1 MPIYSIL
8 EENGDAIIENSDSV
22 VAEIDMDEE
31 IVEKV
36 VYLCQKHNKKIFGVV
51 SNMNIAIKRKDLL
64 KQFDCL
70 ICNQLESSI
79 LFSRDFKEIS
89 AEELSHTLIDELQQ
103 SEFKSLIVTLG
114 ETGSLYVKST
124 GECGFCPA
132 RQIEVK
138 DTTGAGDAFC
148 AGVSAGLTYGKS
160 MLEAMKIGS
169 HLASSVI
176 ASRENV
182 CPCFMSNKFNIVKK

>member
-1 MPIYSIL
+1 MGTWLAVFDHNGELAGSISHRPNLMPIYSIL

-36 VYLCQKHNKKIFGVV
+36 VYLCQKHNKKLFGVV
-51 SNMNIAIKRKDLL
+51 SNMNIAIERKDLL

-103 SEFKSLIVTLG
+103 SEFNSLIVTLG
-114 ETGSLYVKST
+114 EAGSLYVKNN
-124 GECGFCPA
+124 GESGFCQA

-148 AGVSAGLTYGKS
+148 
-160 MLEAMKIGS
+160 
-169 HLASSVI
+169 
-176 ASRENV
+176 
-182 CPCFMSNKFNIVKK
+182 C